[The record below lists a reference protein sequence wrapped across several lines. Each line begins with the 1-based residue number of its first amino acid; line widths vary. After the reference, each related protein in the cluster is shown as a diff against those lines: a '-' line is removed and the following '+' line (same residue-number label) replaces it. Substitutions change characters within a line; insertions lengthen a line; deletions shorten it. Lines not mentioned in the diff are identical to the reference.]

1 MDGWE
6 YVDASRNQERIDV
19 NTVIPN
25 VGYTLIN
32 QFINFNT
39 KILTQYIPSLDFCQ
53 KFYLPYDVNLN

>member
-39 KILTQYIPSLDFCQ
+39 NILTQYFPSLDFCQ